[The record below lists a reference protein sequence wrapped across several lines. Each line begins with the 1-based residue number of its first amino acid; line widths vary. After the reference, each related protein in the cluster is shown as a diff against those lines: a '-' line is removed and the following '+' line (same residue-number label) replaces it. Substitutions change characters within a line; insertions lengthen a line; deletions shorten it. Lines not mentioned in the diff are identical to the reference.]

1 MDTLRTHPEDFDSQ
15 ETVIAYDRRRLRM
28 PIVTAVLAAYV
39 TIAALQ
45 PQQIMY
51 FVVLA
56 PLALIAL
63 EIAFEIADK
72 LEGR

>member
-1 MDTLRTHPEDFDSQ
+1 MEMLRTHPQ
-15 ETVIAYDRRRLRM
+15 EVEYHETAAAHERRRLRM
-28 PIVTAVLAAYV
+28 PIVSAIVAAYV

-45 PQQIMY
+45 PQQIVY
-51 FVVLA
+51 FIVLA

-63 EIAFEIADK
+63 EIAFEIVDK

>member
-1 MDTLRTHPEDFDSQ
+1 MGSLRIHPQELDSQ
-15 ETVIAYDRRRLRM
+15 DDAFTPERRRLRM
-28 PIVTAVLAAYV
+28 PIVSAVVGAYLS
-39 TIAALQ
+39 IAALQ
-45 PQQIMY
+45 PQQMVY

-56 PLALIAL
+56 PLALITL